1 MWPARLRRDRD
12 RHRQPLILNWAG
24 HPTSTTPTNNNNHVE
39 LAHAQ
44 LVGEVAKKNRARF
57 ARVKYLQQLR
67 ISTPLSQILDTPLT
81 DENDQE
87 IPHSYD
93 SVAHTMAENDPRP
106 PALPLFSLDSA
117 SPLSALDSAQPGSSS
132 TSTSNFEFHD
142 DEIDALFGACAS
154 SFDEPAVESSTK
166 RLGKRKF
173 GPSKSDNDVATAR
186 ITAIPKK
193 TLSDTKYCIG
203 VWNEWCVHRAIKY
216 GDIIL
221 PIGELTMED
230 LSRHLSRFILEVRKK
245 DGREFPPESL
255 HHVVCGIQRHLRFN
269 GKPSV
274 DFFKDSSFAELRM
287 TLDAEM
293 KRLQRSGLGSKKKK
307 AEPITPEEEEIMW
320 KKGILGESTP
330 QALVDTMLY
339 MNGLYFALKSGEEHR
354 QLRFHQCQ
362 IQVIERPGERAY
374 LQYTEEI
381 SKNRPGGLK
390 NRKLKPKT
398 VVHYANE
405 RNPNRCF
412 VRLFKLYKSKCPT
425 ENLKKMHFIYSLS
438 VIRAMTMF
446 GIRLDQL
453 VTTHLIKQ

>member
-1 MWPARLRRDRD
+1 M
-12 RHRQPLILNWAG
+12 
-24 HPTSTTPTNNNNHVE
+24 
-39 LAHAQ
+39 
-44 LVGEVAKKNRARF
+44 
-57 ARVKYLQQLR
+57 
-67 ISTPLSQILDTPLT
+67 
-81 DENDQE
+81 
-87 IPHSYD
+87 
-93 SVAHTMAENDPRP
+93 
-106 PALPLFSLDSA
+106 
-117 SPLSALDSAQPGSSS
+117 
-132 TSTSNFEFHD
+132 
-142 DEIDALFGACAS
+142 
-154 SFDEPAVESSTK
+154 ESSTK

-339 MNGLYFALKSGEEHR
+339 MSGLYFALRSGEEHR

-374 LQYTEEI
+374 LQYTEET

-425 ENLKKMHFIYSLS
+425 ENLKKNAFYLQPLSNPSNDHVWYSTRPIGHDTLDKAVRRMCSLS
-438 VIRAMTMF
+438 GIPGFRTNHTLRATAAT
-446 GIRLDQL
+446 RLYQAGVDEQL
-453 VTTHLIKQ
+453 VMEKTGHRSVEGVRSYKRTSEHQQQQISDILSGFNNPTTSLSLIQPLQQLSETQSVEQGNSGDMSINHSSTSKNLTMSFTQTPSFNIQGCMVTINNITHSASS